1 MSKSLLGAFQG
12 GSAALLCVTYWCVTY
27 WLNLNVVVL
36 AATMAAHDS

>member
-1 MSKSLLGAFQG
+1 MSKSLLAAFQG
-12 GSAALLCVTYWCVTY
+12 GSAALPCVTY